1 MDKQKFIDLV
11 SEWIGKMYRAEMSEY
26 TPDKYKARLDFI
38 KAVRDSD
45 ASVDMKQDIK
55 EVIDSTLLRENMDA
69 IEKQISAVMVRHG
82 MELPKVVEPAHM
94 QAAEIISD
102 IVESKKKMFF
112 DAPQKKHVEP
122 NVEKPVMEP
131 VVAQVHK
138 YSDDALIAVKDAIF
152 SLEML
157 VSSDPDSEYR
167 FVDAVK
173 HFHSVISNSKKIPSD
188 LAKQFTTLEYQ
199 PFSGQ
204 HNYINT
210 LNREYEWCKKCMV
223 TQEVKE
229 VKDEKEKP
237 FIINE
242 DGEIVF
248 NPKFRPQN
256 TVKKTTNN
264 PDAVTIRNILSGRK
278 M

>member
-38 KAVRDSD
+38 KAVRGSD
-45 ASVDMKQDIK
+45 APVDVKQDIK

-102 IVESKKKMFF
+102 IIESKKKMFF
-112 DAPQKKHVEP
+112 DVPQKKNENTDVVVEP
-122 NVEKPVMEP
+122 VAEP
-131 VVAQVHK
+131 VVEHTNK
-138 YSDDALIAVKDAIF
+138 YSEDALNAVKDAIF
-152 SLEML
+152 LLEIL

-167 FVDAVK
+167 FIEAVK
-173 HFHSVISNSKKIPSD
+173 NFHSVLNNSRKIPSE
-188 LAKQFTTLEYQ
+188 LARQFTELEYQ

-204 HNYINT
+204 ENYVNT
-210 LNREYEWCKKCMV
+210 LNREYERCKKFAV
-223 TQEVKE
+223 KQEI
-229 VKDEKEKP
+229 KEKP

-242 DGEIVF
+242 DGEIIF
-248 NPKFRPQN
+248 NPKLRAQN
-256 TVKKTTNN
+256 PVKKTTTN
-264 PDAVTIRNILSGRK
+264 PGSLTIRDILNGRR